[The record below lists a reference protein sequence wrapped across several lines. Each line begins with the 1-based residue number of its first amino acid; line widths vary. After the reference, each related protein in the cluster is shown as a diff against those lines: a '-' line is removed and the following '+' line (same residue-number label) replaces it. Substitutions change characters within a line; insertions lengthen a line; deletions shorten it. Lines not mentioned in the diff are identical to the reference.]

1 MLTKESLLLLG
12 KYLISNQIKAGPV
25 KGFVRRYR
33 STFRKGAPYP
43 EITGYAASSFSKL
56 YDLEKDEVYL
66 TCAVKAADA
75 LIRYQKPNGSIPT
88 VIAINGEFDHIA
100 HIFDLA
106 IIARGILDVYE
117 RVGEAVYLKS
127 AKSIVKFIEKS
138 YLENNYPSVV
148 NLDGECIESEFPK
161 LFWIN
166 TKIIIPLYQLYQIT
180 GDKSLLKS
188 AEKIHTTLLGSFD
201 QRGFF
206 SSNTNPA
213 YNRSH
218 YQAYAIYGI
227 TYLHRW
233 TKEDKYI
240 DIITKGVD
248 FLRSLLSEEGGMY
261 SEFSKNGAPK
271 YSKGYDV
278 PVSAQLAELII
289 YLNSVGV
296 TNEDDAQTLRKIE
309 GFLHGRM
316 VKSTWNKNIEGG
328 LPFLEKGRLLK
339 YTVPW
344 GVEFSIHYMHDKKYL
359 TIKR

>member
-1 MLTKESLLLLG
+1 MLTKGDLLLLG
-12 KYLISNQIKAGPV
+12 KYLIANQIEEGPTR
-25 KGFVRRYR
+25 GFLRRYR
-33 STFRKGAPYP
+33 STFRKGGPYP

-56 YDLEKDEVYL
+56 YDLGKDEAYL
-66 TCAVKAADA
+66 ICAVKAAEA
-75 LIRYQKPNGSIPT
+75 LIRFQKPNGSIPT
-88 VIAINGEFDHIA
+88 VIAINGEFKNIA

-117 RVGEAVYLKS
+117 RTGGPLYLKS
-127 AKSIVKFIEKS
+127 AKGIVKFIEKS

-148 NLDGECIESEFPK
+148 NLYGEFRESEFPK
-161 LFWIN
+161 FFWIN
-166 TKIIIPLYQLYQIT
+166 TKIIIPLYQMYQIT
-180 GDKSLLKS
+180 GDKSLLECAKT
-188 AEKIHTTLLGSFD
+188 IYTTLLGSFD

-206 SSNTNPA
+206 NSNTNLA

-218 YQAYAIYGI
+218 YQAYALYGI

-233 TKEDKYI
+233 TKDDKYI
-240 DIITKGVD
+240 DIVKKGVG
-248 FLRSLLSEEGGMY
+248 FLRTLLSEEGGIY
-261 SEFSKNGAPK
+261 SEFSKNGEAK
-271 YSKGYDV
+271 YSSGYDI
-278 PVSAQLAELII
+278 PVSAQMAELFV

-296 TNEDDAQTLRKIE
+296 KRNDDNQTLNRLE

-316 VKSTWNKNIEGG
+316 VKNTWNKKIEGG

>member
-1 MLTKESLLLLG
+1 MLTKGDLLLLG
-12 KYLISNQIKAGPV
+12 KYLIANQIEEGPTR
-25 KGFVRRYR
+25 GFLRRYR
-33 STFRKGAPYP
+33 STFRKGGPYP

-56 YDLEKDEVYL
+56 YDLEKDKVYL
-66 TCAVKAADA
+66 TCAIKAADA
-75 LIRYQKPNGSIPT
+75 LIRYQNPNGSIPT
-88 VIAINGEFDHIA
+88 VIAINGEFNHIA

-117 RVGEAVYLKS
+117 RVGEVIYLNS

-188 AEKIHTTLLGSFD
+188 AERIHTTLLGSFD

-218 YQAYAIYGI
+218 YQAYALYGI
-227 TYLHRW
+227 TCLHRW
-233 TKEDKYI
+233 TKDDKYI
-240 DIITKGVD
+240 EIVEKGVD
-248 FLRSLLSEEGGMY
+248 FLRTLVSEEGGIY
-261 SEFSKNGAPK
+261 SEFSKNGEPK
-271 YSKGYDV
+271 YSSGYDI
-278 PVSAQLAELII
+278 PVSAQFAELIV
-289 YLNSVGV
+289 YLNAVGV
-296 TNEDDAQTLRKIE
+296 KRNDDDQTLNTLE
-309 GFLHGRM
+309 GFLHVRM
-316 VKSTWNKNIEGG
+316 VKSIWNKNIEGG

-359 TIKR
+359 ITKR